1 MKFPG
6 FGTMT
11 PVRRGGTM
19 RTMTTIS
26 LVLEL
31 FNSKIPNSK
40 FFIHNLSA
48 VAEQ

>member
-1 MKFPG
+1 
-6 FGTMT
+6 MT
-11 PVRRGGTM
+11 
-19 RTMTTIS
+19 TMTTIS

-31 FNSKIPNSK
+31 FNSKILNLPDGQAGSK